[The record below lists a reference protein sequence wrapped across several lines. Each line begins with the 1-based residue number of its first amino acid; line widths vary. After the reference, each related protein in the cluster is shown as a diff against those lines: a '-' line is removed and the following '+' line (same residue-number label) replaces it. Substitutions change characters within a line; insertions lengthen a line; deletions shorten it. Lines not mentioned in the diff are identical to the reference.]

1 MLRKLIEID
10 MNMKSDLNKKN
21 LQPVAFKVRKP
32 SKGMPSMRP
41 QLKMNMGSRV
51 DELREIANGNILM
64 MRKLQQAKP
73 LHDAKQI
80 EHEQK

>member
-1 MLRKLIEID
+1 VKPAGTGSNNNFQLPLQPPQSRKERLVLERDLQIHRDNRIMLRKLIEID

-41 QLKMNMGSRV
+41 
-51 DELREIANGNILM
+51 
-64 MRKLQQAKP
+64 
-73 LHDAKQI
+73 
-80 EHEQK
+80 

>member
-1 MLRKLIEID
+1 
-10 MNMKSDLNKKN
+10 
-21 LQPVAFKVRKP
+21 
-32 SKGMPSMRP
+32 
-41 QLKMNMGSRV
+41 MNMGSRV